1 MASSPRSGSSA
12 LGVEVVAAG
21 ALVIR
26 KKRGERQV
34 LLVHRPKYD
43 DWSFPKGKQDPGEHV
58 TATAVREV
66 WEETRVPIR
75 LGRPLLPQLYAD
87 AKGRTKKVHYWVGH
101 LTGDAEPR
109 VPDGEV
115 DEVAWVSLDKALR
128 RLTYRDD
135 IDVLDDLHDEPRR
148 TTPLI
153 VLRHADAVARDGW
166 EQPDPLR
173 PLTAEGHEHAEAL
186 APVLSAYGVRHI
198 VTSASVRCAQTVEP
212 FARTSD
218 LPMEAT
224 ERLSEEAFDE
234 IHAREH
240 LDAALGGRTPY
251 VFCVHRPQLPR
262 ILAMLGV
269 DEEPLAKGEMVV
281 CHHRKGRILATERHF
296 PG

>member
-1 MASSPRSGSSA
+1 MASSPRSGSGA
-12 LGVEVVAAG
+12 RGAEVVAAG
-21 ALVIR
+21 ALVVR

-66 WEETRVPIR
+66 WEETHAPVR

-87 AKGRTKKVHYWVGH
+87 AKGRAKKVHYWVGH
-101 LTGDAEPR
+101 LAGEPER
-109 VPDGEV
+109 RAPDDEV
-115 DEVAWVSLDKALR
+115 DEVLWVPVAEARR

-135 IDVLDDLHDEPRR
+135 LDVLDDLCEEPRR

-153 VLRHADAVARDGW
+153 VLRHAHAVAREAW

-173 PLTAEGHEHAEAL
+173 PLTEAGHEQAQAL
-186 APVLSAYGVRHI
+186 APVLGAYGVERV

-212 FARTSD
+212 FTRSRG

-224 ERLSEEAFDE
+224 EQLSEEAFDE
-234 IHAREH
+234 AQARRH
-240 LDAALGGRTPY
+240 LESALSGRTPY
-251 VFCVHRPQLPR
+251 VFCAHRPQLPR
-262 ILAMLGV
+262 ILEMLGV
-269 DEEPLAKGEMVV
+269 EEEPLDKGEMVV
-281 CHHRKGRILATERHF
+281 CHHRKGRVVATERHL
-296 PG
+296 PA